1 MLILPFNTSLSVSS
15 LFFNKLEIKTAAHA
29 GPFYRRNDKAQQCK
43 EKRVRG
49 LHQTTA
55 ISKQKV

>member
-1 MLILPFNTSLSVSS
+1 MLILPFNTFPSVSF

-55 ISKQKV
+55 ISKQRV